1 MTADVA
7 TAGAVTLDVA
17 TPGAIAALPMY
28 DFPELMPAHDALWS
42 ALKRRLA
49 AHGIPAPAGLSRDLG
64 HFASWRHPHLL
75 LGQACEYPLA
85 KYFQG
90 VVRLVATPCY
100 TAPGCLGPSYRS
112 AIVVRHD
119 DPAMN
124 LADLRGRRC
133 AVNESDSNS
142 GMNLLRAAIAPLARG
157 GRFFSAVTSSGSH
170 RNSAA
175 LVADGRADA
184 AALDCVSWAHFQ
196 NLYPAAT
203 GKLRVIAWTEAAPS
217 LPLITAAGSSD
228 TTLAALRASLAAVI
242 ADETLR
248 PVRAALLLAGFDFAP
263 AEDFSRVLELERQA
277 TERGYPILN

>member
-1 MTADVA
+1 VTA
-7 TAGAVTLDVA
+7 DVA
-17 TPGAIAALPMY
+17 TPGAIVALPMY
-28 DFPELMPAHDALWS
+28 DFPELVPAHDALWS
-42 ALKRRLA
+42 AVRERLA
-49 AHGIPAPAGLSRDLG
+49 SHGIPAPAGLSRDLG

-85 KYFQG
+85 KHFRG

-100 TAPGCLGPSYRS
+100 AAPGCLGASYRS
-112 AIVVRHD
+112 AIVVRRD
-119 DPAMN
+119 DPATN
-124 LADLRGRRC
+124 LADLRERRC
-133 AVNESDSNS
+133 AINESDSNS

-175 LVADGRADA
+175 LVADGGADV

-196 NLYPAAT
+196 KLYPAVT
-203 GKLRVIAWTEAAPS
+203 SKLRVLAWTEAAPS
-217 LPLITAAGSSD
+217 LPLITAAGTSE
-228 TTLAALRASLAAVI
+228 TTLEALRASLASVI

-248 PVRAALLLAGFDFAP
+248 PVRAALLLAGFDFSP

-277 TERGYPILN
+277 AERGYPILS